1 MKKQY
6 TTILYTNNQIEDIK
20 YFDDD
25 KEKANDYFTKKAN
38 ELVEKNKQFRI
49 TLYNGDEIMER
60 YER

>member
-20 YFDDD
+20 YFNDD
-25 KEKANDYFTKKAN
+25 KEKANDYFIKKAN